1 MKSEALTR
9 IQAKGVNSY
18 NNSFEML
25 TQDLKRLK
33 RNGYRV
39 ILLSGSRTRAKRL
52 AEDLRDY
59 NLSSFYSEDLD
70 REVKP
75 GEIMTAYGYIAEGYE
90 YPMLKF
96 TVIAES
102 DIFGKRKK
110 KKKRKTYEGR
120 KIQSFSELKPG
131 DYVVHENHGVGI
143 YQGIEKIV
151 VDKISKD
158 YMKISYAQGGNLYIP
173 GNPAGSDPE
182 ICKCR
187 CQKAKIKQTRDT
199 GVDADEEACA
209 AGLSERLQR
218 IW

>member
-1 MKSEALTR
+1 M
-9 IQAKGVNSY
+9 
-18 NNSFEML
+18 
-25 TQDLKRLK
+25 
-33 RNGYRV
+33 
-39 ILLSGSRTRAKRL
+39 SGSRTRAKRL

-59 NLSSFYSEDLD
+59 NLSSYYSEDLD

-120 KIQSFSELKPG
+120 KIQSFSELKPETMWSMRIMVSGSSG
-131 DYVVHENHGVGI
+131 DREDRRRQDFEG
-143 YQGIEKIV
+143 
-151 VDKISKD
+151 
-158 YMKISYAQGGNLYIP
+158 LYEDFVCTGRKSLYP
-173 GNPAGSDPE
+173 GNTAGSDPE

-187 CQKAKIKQTRDT
+187 CQETETEQVGNAGMEPDQDKGARCGKRDCKGSGEAVCGET
-199 GVDADEEACA
+199 GTGWLCLWRRYCLA
-209 AGLSERLQR
+209 AG
-218 IW
+218 I